1 MYIAHNKT
9 YTMGGQIVGIYDDYQ
24 KAKAELKK
32 YCKFGEKSTDWGHFI
47 RYFEPN
53 EPFFNLFFLPRT
65 NSDGTP
71 CKLEKREVVMGV
83 PMVDGHV
90 AIG

>member
-1 MYIAHNKT
+1 
-9 YTMGGQIVGIYDDYQ
+9 MGGQIVGIYDDYQ
-24 KAKAELKK
+24 KAKADLKK
-32 YCKFGEKSTDWGHFI
+32 YCRFEEGSTDWGHFI

-53 EPFFNLFFLPRT
+53 KPFFNLFFLPRT

-71 CKLEKREVVMGV
+71 SSEPKKREVVLGV
-83 PMVDGHV
+83 PIVDGHV